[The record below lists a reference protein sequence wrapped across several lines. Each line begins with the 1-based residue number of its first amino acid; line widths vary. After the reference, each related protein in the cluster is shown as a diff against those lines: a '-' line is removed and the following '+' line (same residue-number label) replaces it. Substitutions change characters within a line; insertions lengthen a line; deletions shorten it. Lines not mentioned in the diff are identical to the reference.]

1 MARPARQLPTTSR
14 DPLWNG
20 MLIGA
25 AVGAGT
31 YYLDVGAYCEGPC
44 AFFPVDGFL
53 VSTGIWAGI
62 GALIDFLR

>member
-1 MARPARQLPTTSR
+1 
-14 DPLWNG
+14 